1 MSKLYLVHGNTW
13 YEGYGEYQNLYGV
26 FTDRK
31 TAEKVK
37 TEITL
42 KLYDKETHNICT
54 NVESISDIEVYI
66 KEVDVNQVT
75 NIELG
80 GYNGIYATAET
91 FSNEYINVK
100 DIRDILT
107 DGKIGVGGYY
117 KLGETHY
124 EGKLLIIDEA
134 TLVEICLTLAPVR
147 DEYYF
152 KIMEG

>member
-80 GYNGIYATAET
+80 GYAE
-91 FSNEYINVK
+91 
-100 DIRDILT
+100 
-107 DGKIGVGGYY
+107 
-117 KLGETHY
+117 
-124 EGKLLIIDEA
+124 
-134 TLVEICLTLAPVR
+134 
-147 DEYYF
+147 
-152 KIMEG
+152 